1 MLIPLLGL
9 CYYNILEDKIHNSIN
24 DRKLASNKLANY
36 HTSYALLSLIVSFYI
51 EENKMI
57 NMLIMGNSIGFFLN
71 DTLTIIKRNKFKMS
85 DYVFIYH
92 HIVSTIFLYNK
103 INDPTSYCKI
113 ILFYAEL
120 SNIPSQA
127 VYYLIQ
133 QRRIFGEGYNDSLL
147 SHAKFIQFYVYGFL
161 RILVG
166 TYLYYFEIMV
176 MGFYNILWAMIPIL
190 FLGYFW
196 TYTMYS
202 RGYYKISF

>member
-9 CYYNILEDKIHNSIN
+9 CYYNILEDKIHKSIN
-24 DRKLASNKLANY
+24 DRKLVSNKLANY
-36 HTSYALLSLIVSFYI
+36 HTSFALLSLIVSFYN

-71 DTLTIIKRNKFKMS
+71 ETLIIIKRNKFKIS

-92 HIVSTIFLYNK
+92 HIVSTIYIYNSV
-103 INDPTSYCKI
+103 NDPTSYCKT
-113 ILFYAEL
+113 ILFYVEI

-147 SHAKFIQFYVYGFL
+147 SHAKLIQFYVYGFL
-161 RILVG
+161 RIFVG
-166 TYLYYFEIMV
+166 TYLYYFETMV
-176 MGFYNILWAMIPIL
+176 MGFDNMFWAMMPIL

-196 TYTMYS
+196 AYTMYS
-202 RGYYKISF
+202 RGYHKISF